1 MHQCALCWEELF
13 VSLSM
18 TVVAGEVISIRGVG
32 ASGSSPSTPA
42 EAANKDYREWAERLQ
57 QTGLHRCA
65 TPAWSYGAL
74 CPSLVCCLVLLP
86 KVG

>member
-1 MHQCALCWEELF
+1 
-13 VSLSM
+13 M